1 MIAARSSS
9 RAMRDGSRWRC
20 LLHFPA
26 LLLQSLSPEQ
36 GWPQRPSRVNGA
48 QRRNL
53 PLASKT
59 YTASVCPSLASM
71 ALSLGGRGFS
81 AVREARSKAA
91 SSARVTRRLSVV
103 VAVGLAA
110 ALFVA
115 TVVGLFVATVVGLV
129 ELLVV
134 EQVALCSSMSSEGKP
149 PSEVAGPAE
158 LVLMPELP
166 NACF

>member
-1 MIAARSSS
+1 
-9 RAMRDGSRWRC
+9 
-20 LLHFPA
+20 
-26 LLLQSLSPEQ
+26 
-36 GWPQRPSRVNGA
+36 
-48 QRRNL
+48 
-53 PLASKT
+53 
-59 YTASVCPSLASM
+59 M
-71 ALSLGGRGFS
+71 ALSLGGRRVS

-91 SSARVTRRLSVV
+91 SSAGVTRWLSA

-129 ELLVV
+129 ALLVV

-166 NACF
+166 NTCF